1 ELLSLDVDLLVP
13 AAIGDVIHARNAGDV
28 RARMVVE
35 GANHP
40 TTPEAD
46 EILRSRGVSVVPD
59 ILANAGG
66 VTVSYFEWVQNLQ
79 RFRWSAERIDDE
91 LRKTLSTGF
100 AAVRNVAAE
109 HRTDLRTA
117 AFALAIGRV
126 AEATR
131 LRGVG

>member
-1 ELLSLDVDLLVP
+1 ALDVDILIP
-13 AAIGDVIHARNAGDV
+13 AAIGNVLHGRNAADV
-28 RARMVVE
+28 RARLIVE

-46 EILRSRGVSVVPD
+46 ETLLARGKMVVPA

-79 RFRWSAERIDDE
+79 RFRWTAQRVDDE
-91 LRKTLSTGF
+91 LRATMSS
-100 AAVRNVAAE
+100 AYDSVRE
-109 HRTDLRTA
+109 ISRTRDTDLRTA
-117 AFALAIGRV
+117 AFALAIDRV